1 MTRKKQ
7 EKQGWGVPF
16 LNKVARKVVTEQV
29 GLESNPRGGDE
40 VNRRDVRERSAADS
54 RPDSAKV
61 LRQGLPIQQKQARM
75 QNERGKRGGRGSYG
89 RDGGS
94 TILSCSDH

>member
-29 GLESNPRGGDE
+29 DLESNPRGGDE
-40 VNRRDVRERSAADS
+40 VNRRDVGERSAAES

-61 LRQGLPIQQKQARM
+61 LRQGLPGESNKSRQECRM
-75 QNERGKRGGRGSYG
+75 NVGRGMEEEVI
-89 RDGGS
+89 DGMGDP
-94 TILSCSDH
+94 LY